1 VANKPIFIVGS
12 ERSGTTL
19 MRSLINA
26 HPNISC
32 GEETHFL
39 SCLEGIVGAKWRLI
53 KDYPFEKE
61 YWYEQIRELFD
72 GFKTETAEKQ
82 GKSRW
87 GDKTPIYVLRLDF
100 INQLFPDCQVI
111 HMIRDGRDVVASSME
126 RWGYKRGLTATKR
139 WGKSVRAGRSFG
151 RSVSQER
158 YIEIRY
164 EDLVVA
170 PESTMQQVCQF
181 LQEPWEPALLEQGIY
196 RDANTEKR
204 RQATGNSEIL
214 FYASRIGVGKKELD
228 PLIKSLF
235 RYYSGSLL
243 KELGYS

>member
-1 VANKPIFIVGS
+1 MANRPIFIVGS

-39 SCLEGIVGAKWRLI
+39 SGLEGIVGSKWRLM

-61 YWYEQIRELFD
+61 YWYEKIRELFD

-87 GDKTPIYVLRLDF
+87 GDKTPIYVLKLDF
-100 INQLFPDCQVI
+100 INTLFPDCQVI
-111 HMIRDGRDVVASSME
+111 HMIRDGRDVVASSMD
-126 RWGYKRGLTATKR
+126 RWGYRRGLSATKR
-139 WGKSVRAGRSFG
+139 WGKSVRAGQAFG
-151 RSVSQER
+151 RSVSPEK
-158 YIEIRY
+158 YIEIKY
-164 EDLVVA
+164 EELVLDS
-170 PESTMQQVCQF
+170 EGTMQRVCEF
-181 LQEPWEPALLEQGIY
+181 LQEPWEPELLEQGTY
-196 RDANTEKR
+196 KSALTEKR
-204 RQATGNSEIL
+204 RQSTGNSDTL
-214 FYASRIGVGKKELD
+214 FYASRIGVGKKKLD
-228 PLIKSLF
+228 PFIKGLF